1 MPCATNPGG
10 PDGKEA
16 LALYQGKRDFKKTPE
31 PSGKSSVGRSQY
43 PRFVIQKHDAS
54 RLHYDLRL
62 EVDGVFKSWAV
73 TRAPRLIPPTS
84 AWPSR
89 SRTTRSTMATLR
101 ARSRRRIWRR
111 HRHAVG
117 PGLLAGRR
125 QGRSCPGL
133 ARGELKF
140 SLAGK
145 KLKGGWVLV
154 RMQPKGAS
162 GKRHNWLL
170 IKHRDGFERQGDS
183 SLLAR
188 DRSVASGRSM
198 QQIADGKG
206 HGPKPFMA
214 AGEQRSDPR
223 AQWISKN
230 TGKEDAQRPSRARAR
245 PRPAKSAD
253 ATESAVLGVRISK
266 PDKELWPAAG
276 AGGAVTKLDLA
287 RYLEQV
293 GPRMIEHIQGRP
305 CSIIRAPD
313 GINGAIFFQRHAM
326 PGMAKLVTLTSV
338 AGDRKPYLQVDRV
351 EALIALAQIAAVE
364 FHPWNCAPDQ
374 PARPGRLIFDLDPG
388 ADVPFGDVIAAAK
401 ELRER
406 IEQPGPDRLL
416 QDDGWQGPPRRHAAQ
431 GQRDGVGWDAAK
443 PFAAAVCSDMANDFP
458 ARYLVKDRQE
468 LRAGRIFLDYLRNDL
483 TATAVAP
490 FRRAPGR
497 ARRCPCR
504 LPGASCAPAST
515 RPVYPRQRAEPDRQS
530 LALAGL
536 RRRRASPRGRNP
548 ETVGEAAQGL
558 TLRAAQD
565 SDFPNGRRLGVD
577 LALRPMERVPRPSSG
592 GSRLALRAEMGWL
605 ALPGLPCRRRGRDQR
620 PKVWQIASAALP
632 QAMGQFARAEA
643 ARLRARQKLTIARPW
658 RLPLMPYRLACMGPE
673 AVSGACR
680 RRRRPTR
687 SWP

>member
-1 MPCATNPGG
+1 MA
-10 PDGKEA
+10 KKA

-31 PSGKSSVGRSQY
+31 PSGRSSVGRSQY

-73 TRAPRLIPPTS
+73 TKGPSLDPADKRLAVEVEDHPLDYGDFEGTIPAGEYGGGTVMLWDRGFWLADGKVDP
-84 AWPSR
+84 AQ
-89 SRTTRSTMATLR
+89 AL
-101 ARSRRRIWRR
+101 
-111 HRHAVG
+111 HA
-117 PGLLAGRR
+117 
-125 QGRSCPGL
+125 
-133 ARGELKF
+133 GELKF

-364 FHPWNCAPDQ
+364 FHPWNCAR
-374 PARPGRLIFDLDPG
+374 PAGSTGSADLRSRPGRRCAIRGCHCRGQG
-388 ADVPFGDVIAAAK
+388 AARAHRA
-401 ELRER
+401 
-406 IEQPGPDRLL
+406 PGPDRLL

-431 GQRDGVGWDAAK
+431 GQTGWRGLGRSQAFRRGRLQRHGQQFPCAVLCVKMTRNCARPYLSRLLAQRSHRNGGGPSIAARPAGRDGVHAA
-443 PFAAAVCSDMANDFP
+443 C
-458 ARYLVKDRQE
+458 LGQ
-468 LRAGRIFLDYLRNDL
+468 LRAGLD
-483 TATAVAP
+483 
-490 FRRAPGR
+490 PGR
-497 ARRCPCR
+497 FTLANVPS
-504 LPGASCAPAST
+504 LIAKAWPWQDYGDAE
-515 RPVYPRQRAEPDRQS
+515 RP
-530 LALAGL
+530 L
-536 RRRRASPRGRNP
+536 
-548 ETVGEAAQGL
+548 EAAIRKL
-558 TLRAAQD
+558 
-565 SDFPNGRRLGVD
+565 SV
-577 LALRPMERVPRPSSG
+577 RPRK
-592 GSRLALRAEMGWL
+592 A
-605 ALPGLPCRRRGRDQR
+605 
-620 PKVWQIASAALP
+620 
-632 QAMGQFARAEA
+632 
-643 ARLRARQKLTIARPW
+643 
-658 RLPLMPYRLACMGPE
+658 
-673 AVSGACR
+673 
-680 RRRRPTR
+680 
-687 SWP
+687 